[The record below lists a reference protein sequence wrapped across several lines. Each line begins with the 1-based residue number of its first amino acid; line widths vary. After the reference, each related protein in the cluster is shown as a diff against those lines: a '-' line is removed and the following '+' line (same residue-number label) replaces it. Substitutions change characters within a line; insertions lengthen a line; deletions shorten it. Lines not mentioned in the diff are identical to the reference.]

1 MQDSIP
7 GPQDHDLSPRQT
19 LYLLSH
25 PGAPLCGFLTLP
37 VPSCSIPISALMDG
51 FYFPQYGSSQLMPAS
66 LVFALLRCPLAL
78 RDQEESLGE
87 SPVQTDLRQNV
98 CAHWLCSL
106 SLKSILLSI
115 LYFAMLGQEL

>member
-1 MQDSIP
+1 
-7 GPQDHDLSPRQT
+7 
-19 LYLLSH
+19 
-25 PGAPLCGFLTLP
+25 
-37 VPSCSIPISALMDG
+37 
-51 FYFPQYGSSQLMPAS
+51 MPAS
-66 LVFALLRCPLAL
+66 LVFALLHYLLAL